1 LITVRVLDVAAVA
14 LAVALGSALVV
25 WWARP
30 ETLFLILLGVVSVRL
45 LIDPIAPPSLD
56 PRRVVAG
63 GIVAYAHLSLRS
75 RVFVFPVEIDT
86 ADYVLLNTASY
97 PWRRLPGIALEC
109 RGSAAVIAMPDG
121 RERRYAVVAEAG
133 PHLLLRSQSSGDR

>member
-45 LIDPIAPPSLD
+45 LLDPIAPPSL
-56 PRRVVAG
+56 
-63 GIVAYAHLSLRS
+63 
-75 RVFVFPVEIDT
+75 VEIDT

-97 PWRRLPGIALEC
+97 PWRRLPGIALER